1 MLPESRYAVSQDDP
15 GDHEAVPVDG
25 GITFLLV
32 AAYGMRRLKRG
43 IGLSATVCTPQKPL
57 L

>member
-25 GITFLLV
+25 GITFLLA

-43 IGLSATVCTPQKPL
+43 ESVVQLSAPPPKPL